1 RVMNDYYSSLSEPEY
16 FENRLYL
23 TICYKP
29 FNIEDKVSHFIS
41 KNKKENN
48 IFDEPI
54 NDMNEICGRL
64 DTYLS
69 RFHAHRLGLVEENGR
84 VFSDQLS
91 LFQ

>member
-1 RVMNDYYSSLSEPEY
+1 
-16 FENRLYL
+16 

-69 RFHAHRLGLVEENGR
+69 RFHVHRLGLVEENGR

-91 LFQ
+91 LFQYLLSGKWQKVRVTNSPFYT